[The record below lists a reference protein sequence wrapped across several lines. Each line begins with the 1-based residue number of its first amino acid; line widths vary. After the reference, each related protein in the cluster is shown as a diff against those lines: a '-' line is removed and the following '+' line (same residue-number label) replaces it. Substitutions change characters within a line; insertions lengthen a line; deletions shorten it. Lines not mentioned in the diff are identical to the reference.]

1 VVKNIYYSPSIDRS
15 DYTKERTYYHD
26 AGGQMDLMH
35 LGAYFDPGMEF
46 GRFFHRLSEYDYYQC
61 EAEFDAPFSG
71 TGVRIIKSHVFANNI
86 DYLKKT
92 WPDCPI
98 VLVHRDDDACLGW
111 WVKCGHFD
119 ITYPRYDEYFKNL
132 KTMAQ
137 KIKEQN
143 EGIQKAMWDYPRRQ
157 PQTSQELARMLNI
170 QLPPEEYYQGY
181 AQNNI
186 RVKVI

>member
-1 VVKNIYYSPSIDRS
+1 
-15 DYTKERTYYHD
+15 
-26 AGGQMDLMH
+26 MH

-46 GRFFHRLSEYDYYQC
+46 GKFFHRLPEYDYYQC

-119 ITYPRYDEYFKNL
+119 ISYPDYAEYYRDL
-132 KTMAQ
+132 KTMAGIIRQ
-137 KIKEQN
+137 QN
-143 EGIQKAMWDYPRRQ
+143 EGIQKAMWNYPRKQ
-157 PQTSQELARMLNI
+157 PQTNQELARMLNI
-170 QLPPEEYYQGY
+170 ELPPEEYYQGY